1 MLRRP
6 TALKLMLPGRVSP
19 EALGRFEREVQ
30 LTSQLA
36 HPNTIT
42 IYDYGRTPDGIFYY
56 AMEYLDGVSLETLV
70 AAEGAQPPERVTRIL
85 AQVAG
90 ALTEA
95 HGIGLIHRDV
105 KPANIMV
112 CDRGGTPLVKIF
124 DFGLVK
130 KIDAG
135 PDQAA
140 LTLVN
145 AITGTPL
152 YLAPESITGPDH
164 VDARIDIYA
173 LGAVGYFLL
182 TGTPPFDGRTVV
194 EICGHHLHTKPE
206 PPAARLGR
214 PVPPKLEAVILACL
228 AKNPDDRPRDAHD
241 LLAKLSECEVEN
253 PLSVADARAWWSDVR
268 RGVRGAA

>member
-1 MLRRP
+1 
-6 TALKLMLPGRVSP
+6 
-19 EALGRFEREVQ
+19 
-30 LTSQLA
+30 
-36 HPNTIT
+36 
-42 IYDYGRTPDGIFYY
+42 
-56 AMEYLDGVSLETLV
+56 
-70 AAEGAQPPERVTRIL
+70 
-85 AQVAG
+85 
-90 ALTEA
+90 
-95 HGIGLIHRDV
+95 
-105 KPANIMV
+105 NIMV

-164 VDARIDIYA
+164 VDVCIDIYA

-194 EICGHHLHTKPE
+194 EICGHHLHTKPDL
-206 PPAARLGR
+206 PAARLGR
-214 PVPPKLEAVILACL
+214 PVPPKLEAVILACF
-228 AKNPDDRPRDAHD
+228 AKNPDDRLRDAHE